1 MRVDIID
8 SIKGLTGLR
17 ANWDAV
23 YDADPEAQYF
33 SSWTWLSKWLA
44 AINAPLS
51 ILAARPNAESSDY
64 VAFFPLW
71 LKTKERKSGG
81 FYNDFNIGGLY
92 LADYTG
98 VLCMPE
104 FEEQAMPAFASRI
117 KQLNWAH
124 LRLEY
129 LCASDRRI
137 ALFMKELAEG
147 ELAITELNPV
157 DENKV
162 PLTICP
168 VARLPG
174 DWDEYLDR
182 KLSANTRQKI
192 RRLLRQIDKSDAF
205 RITHVEKDTLDRDLE
220 ILFRFWTAR
229 WGSLK
234 GDRLSGILDNNR
246 MMLRHSFEAGA
257 LYLPVLWQGERPI
270 GALATLVDARKR
282 SFLFYMA
289 GRDQT
294 YDGPQPGLALHAHSI
309 RHAIR
314 NGFVTYDFLRGTE
327 PYKYSFG
334 VEERRIRSIL
344 VATKDE
350 QNLGGRLDARTLPFV
365 LERSKEH
372 HRAGRHTKAEPGFR
386 QVLDIEPR
394 NADAL
399 YCLGQ
404 IMAQRGEHMA
414 AVWMFK
420 TLLADRPD
428 TSKAWVRLG
437 RSLRAQGELA
447 EAVDALCEGIKREP
461 ANADAYHALGHVL
474 LDLGLFDQAVAGFDA
489 AREFQ
494 PDYADIDASLM
505 KAVRLRGGLSSKELA
520 RRAASNADV
529 CERVTKLSAIAA
541 ASARNRQAR
550 AKTPAVASRHVGV
563 EPVLFPSQGRVDSI
577 GLMAQQATAAHAEDG
592 LRLYNA
598 AIARLLPQGK
608 R

>member
-8 SIKGLTGLR
+8 SIEGLTGLR

-23 YDADPEAQYF
+23 YEADPEVQFF

-51 ILAARPNAESSDY
+51 ILAARPDTESAEY

-81 FYNDFNIGGLY
+81 FYNDLNIGGLY

-98 VLCMPE
+98 VLCKPE
-104 FEEQAMPAFASRI
+104 FEEQAMPAFANRI

-137 ALFMKELAEG
+137 ALFMKEYAEG

-157 DENKV
+157 DENRV
-162 PLTICP
+162 PLTVCP
-168 VARLPG
+168 IAQLPG

-182 KLSANTRQKI
+182 KLSANMRQKI
-192 RRLLRQIDKSDAF
+192 RRLLRQIDKSDEF
-205 RITHVEKDTLDRDLE
+205 RITHVKKDTLDRDLE

-246 MMLRHSFEAGA
+246 MMLRHAFEAGA
-257 LYLPVLWQGERPI
+257 LYLPVLWQGDRPI
-270 GALATLVDARKR
+270 GALATLIDARKR

-289 GRDQT
+289 GRDQA
-294 YDGPQPGLALHAHSI
+294 YAGPPPGLVLHAHSI

-314 NGFVTYDFLRGTE
+314 NGFTTYDFLRGSE

-334 VEERRIRSIL
+334 VEEHRIKSFVL
-344 VATKDE
+344 ATKDE
-350 QNLGGRLDARTLPFV
+350 KNLGGRLDRRSLAFA

-372 HRAGRHTKAEPGFR
+372 HRAGRHAEAEPGFR
-386 QVLDIEPR
+386 QILDIEPR
-394 NADAL
+394 NADAF

-404 IMAQRGEHMA
+404 IMAQRGEHAA
-414 AVWMFK
+414 AVGMFK
-420 TLLADRPD
+420 SLLADRPHIY
-428 TSKAWVRLG
+428 KAWVRLG

-447 EAVDALCEGIKREP
+447 GAVDALCEGIGREP
-461 ANADAYHALGHVL
+461 ANADAYHGLGHVL
-474 LDLGLFDQAVAGFDA
+474 LDLGLFEQAVAAFDA
-489 AREFQ
+489 ARELQ
-494 PDYADIDASLM
+494 PDYPNIGASLM
-505 KAVRLRGGLSSKELA
+505 KALRLRGGLSSKELA
-520 RRAASNADV
+520 RRAASNADIRD
-529 CERVTKLSAIAA
+529 RVGKLRAIAA
-541 ASARNRQAR
+541 ASARNRQAA
-550 AKTPAVASRHVGV
+550 AKTPAVASRRNGV
-563 EPVLFPSQGRVDSI
+563 EPLFPAQSKVDSI
-577 GLMAQQATAAHAEDG
+577 GLMTQQTAAAHAEDG

>member
-8 SIKGLTGLR
+8 SINGLTGLR

-23 YDADPEAQYF
+23 YDADPEAQFF

-51 ILAARPNAESSDY
+51 ILAARTDAESSDY

-98 VLCMPE
+98 VLCRPE
-104 FEEQAMPAFASRI
+104 FEEQAMPAFANRVN
-117 KQLNWAH
+117 QLNWAH

-137 ALFMKELAEG
+137 AHFMKEYAEG
-147 ELAITELNPV
+147 EFAITELKPV

-168 VARLPG
+168 VAHLPG
-174 DWDEYLDR
+174 DWDEYLDS

-192 RRLLRQIDKSDAF
+192 RRLLRQIDKSEEF
-205 RITHVEKDTLDRDLE
+205 RITHVEKDTFDRDLE

-334 VEERRIRSIL
+334 VEEHRIKSFL

-350 QNLGGRLDARTLPFV
+350 ENLGGRLDARSLSFA
-365 LERSKEH
+365 LKRSKEH
-372 HRAGRHTKAEPGFR
+372 HRAGRHAKAEPGFR

-404 IMAQRGEHMA
+404 IVAQRGEHA
-414 AVWMFK
+414 AAIGMFK

-428 TSKAWVRLG
+428 TYKAWVRLG
-437 RSLRAQGELA
+437 RSLGAHGERA
-447 EAVDALCEGIKREP
+447 EAVDALCEAIGREP
-461 ANADAYHALGHVL
+461 ANADAYHGLGHVL
-474 LDLGLFDQAVAGFDA
+474 LALGLFDQAVAAFDA
-489 AREFQ
+489 ARELQ
-494 PDYADIDASLM
+494 PDYPDIGASLM
-505 KAVRLRGGLSSKELA
+505 KALRLRGGLSPKELA
-520 RRAASNADV
+520 RRASSNPDV
-529 CERVTKLSAIAA
+529 RDRVGKLSAIAA
-541 ASARNRQAR
+541 AAERNRQVT
-550 AKTPAVASRHVGV
+550 AKAPVVASKRNGV
-563 EPVLFPSQGRVDSI
+563 EPLFPSQSKADSVS
-577 GLMAQQATAAHAEDG
+577 LMARQATAAHAEDG
-592 LRLYNA
+592 LRIYNA